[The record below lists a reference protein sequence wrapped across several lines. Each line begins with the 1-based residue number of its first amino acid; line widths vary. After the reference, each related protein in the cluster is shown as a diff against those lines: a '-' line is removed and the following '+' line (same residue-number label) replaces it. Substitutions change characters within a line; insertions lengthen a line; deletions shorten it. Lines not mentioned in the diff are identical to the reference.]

1 MDLTRSNQRPN
12 WSVSTRAYAC
22 LGILIVAAFSDGRP
36 VAESFVP
43 FVIPARPNPDSLI
56 AAPPADPI
64 NTDSVRLVAR
74 SGHFYR
80 GDERVRL
87 WGVNLSFGANLPK
100 HEDAPYIAARLAAA
114 GVNTVRC
121 HHMDTARWPRGL
133 WNAGDGRDI
142 APEALDRLDFFID
155 QLARRGICVDIN
167 LHVGREH
174 SQFLGLPKTNS
185 DYDKISNIF
194 TPALVDAQKK
204 YARDLLTHVN
214 PYRKARYADD
224 PAVAIVEITN
234 ENSFFM
240 WGAEETLRTLPD
252 YYAKILQGRFNTWL
266 KQQYGSDEKLRN
278 AWSEGSEQLGGNLL
292 NNGDFELSE
301 VGDTI
306 PLHWSL
312 EQHGTCKAW
321 CSRQRLE
328 ARRALQIDIAEAD
341 DTEWHLQFNQPG
353 LALKKGQYYTVAFEA
368 AADKPRSITCSVGQ
382 ADSPWANLGFS
393 ERIDLTE
400 KRTAYRFGFTA
411 GADEDNAR
419 LSFAIGA
426 SPPRRASR
434 IPVHLAN
441 PGRRRASVELRPG
454 GRIGL
459 KEGES
464 VEKANPGRRRASVT
478 LFAETESPAR
488 TLDRMIFL
496 AETEKAYFDDMRKF
510 IQKDLGSRAL
520 VTGTIVFGPLGLYAQ
535 SDMDFIDAHA
545 YWQHP
550 RFPGRPL
557 AAGGRAWDA
566 ANWLIDQKPM
576 TDYPGEA
583 TLFRLAAERLRG
595 KPFTVSEYNHPAP
608 LDSQAECV
616 PMLARRR
623 PGIASFAAAQD
634 WPAAAGWD
642 GVWLYTYSHSSD
654 DWDRQ
659 NLSSYFD
666 IDTNP
671 AKWGFMRAGA
681 AIFREAVV
689 SPVEGRLVAALA
701 ASSDIVRHLA
711 QLHLTY
717 DGDMFDAVSAACGA
731 TRQAVLSNQL
741 YVSLRPSSAV
751 EPTVQSPTKLTWSV
765 ENGKGSYFVGAGAD
779 VLAGDT
785 AKFVQARIDSPAYAV
800 ITATPLDG
808 ALWWN
813 SKKILVTACGRCENT
828 GMKFSDDRRTVG
840 RDWGGPPVQIEAV
853 QGSVTVPTGPVG
865 NSLLGAAA
873 RGGTGISNGTGQWKC
888 QALGPDGM
896 PSQQVAV
903 RIEGEQNPAGDGQRH
918 TVELSPKYKTM
929 WYLLTRSEAGEK

>member
-1 MDLTRSNQRPN
+1 
-12 WSVSTRAYAC
+12 
-22 LGILIVAAFSDGRP
+22 
-36 VAESFVP
+36 
-43 FVIPARPNPDSLI
+43 
-56 AAPPADPI
+56 
-64 NTDSVRLVAR
+64 
-74 SGHFYR
+74 
-80 GDERVRL
+80 
-87 WGVNLSFGANLPK
+87 
-100 HEDAPYIAARLAAA
+100 
-114 GVNTVRC
+114 
-121 HHMDTARWPRGL
+121 MDTARWPRGL
-133 WNAGDGRDI
+133 WNAGDGKDI

-240 WGAEETLRTLPD
+240 WGAEQTLRTLPD
-252 YYAKILQGRFNTWL
+252 YYAKILQGRFNAWL
-266 KQQYGSDEKLRN
+266 KQRYGSDEKSPGRLGPLRN
-278 AWSEGSEQLGGNLL
+278 AWSEGSELLGENLL

-306 PLHWSL
+306 PLHWGL

-341 DTEWHLQFNQPG
+341 DTEWHLQFNQRG

-368 AADKPRSITCSVGQ
+368 AADKSRSITCSVGQ
-382 ADSPWANLGFS
+382 ADSPWSNLGLS
-393 ERIDLTE
+393 QRVELTE
-400 KRTAYRFGFTA
+400 KRTSFRYGFVA
-411 GADEDNAR
+411 GADEGNAR
-419 LSFAIGA
+419 LSFAFGA
-426 SPPRRASR
+426 SQ
-434 IPVHLAN
+434 IPIHLAN
-441 PGRRRASVELRPG
+441 VELRPG
-454 GRIGL
+454 GRVGL

-464 VEKANPGRRRASVT
+464 VEKANVT

-496 AETEKAYFDDMRKF
+496 AEAEKAYFDDMRSF

-550 RFPGRPL
+550 RFPGRP
-557 AAGGRAWDA
+557 WDA
-566 ANWLIDQKPM
+566 ANWLIDQKSM
-576 TDYPGEA
+576 TDYPDEA
-583 TLFRLAAERLRG
+583 ALFRLAAERLHG

-616 PMLARRR
+616 PM
-623 PGIASFAAAQD
+623 IASFAAAQD
-634 WPAAAGWD
+634 WD

-689 SPVEGRLVAALA
+689 SPVEGRLVAVLA
-701 ASSDIVRHLA
+701 QSSDIVRHLA
-711 QLHLTY
+711 QLHLMY
-717 DGDMFDAVSAACGA
+717 DGDMFDAVSAACGV
-731 TRQAVLSNQL
+731 TRQALLSNQL

-765 ENGKGSYFVGAGAD
+765 ENGKGLYFVGAGAG

-785 AKFVQARIDSPAYAV
+785 TRFVQARIDSPAYAV

-808 ALWWN
+808 VPWWN

-853 QGSVTVPTGPVG
+853 EGTVTVPMGKW
-865 NSLLGAAA
+865 
-873 RGGTGISNGTGQWKC
+873 RC
-888 QALGPDGM
+888 HALGPDGM
-896 PSQQVAV
+896 PTEEVPV
-903 RIEGEQNPAGDGQRH
+903 RFEQDQN
-918 TVELSPKYKTM
+918 TVPLSAKYKTM
-929 WYLLTRSEAGEK
+929 WYLLTRQAEN

>member
-22 LGILIVAAFSDGRP
+22 LGILIVAGFSDGRV

-56 AAPPADPI
+56 AAPPAEPI
-64 NTDSVRLVAR
+64 NTDSDRLVAR

-100 HEDAPYIAARLAAA
+100 HEDAPRIAARLAAA

-121 HHMDTARWPRGL
+121 HHTDTARWPRGL

-142 APEALDRLDFFID
+142 APDALDRLDFFID

-240 WGAEETLRTLPD
+240 WGAEQTLRTLPD
-252 YYAKILQGRFNTWL
+252 YYAKILQGRFNAWL

-278 AWSEGSEQLGGNLL
+278 AWSEGSEPLGGNLL
-292 NNGDFELSE
+292 KNGDFETNE
-301 VGDTI
+301 VGGTI

-341 DTEWHLQFNQPG
+341 DTEWHLQFNQRG

-368 AADKPRSITCSVGQ
+368 AGAKPRSITCAVGQ
-382 ADSPWANLGFS
+382 ADSPWSNLGLS
-393 ERIDLTE
+393 QRVELTE
-400 KRTAYRFGFTA
+400 KRTSFRYGFVA
-411 GADEDNAR
+411 QADEDNAR
-419 LSFAIGA
+419 LSFAFGA
-426 SPPRRASR
+426 SQ
-434 IPVHLAN
+434 IPIHLAN
-441 PGRRRASVELRPG
+441 VELRPG
-454 GRIGL
+454 GRVGL

-464 VEKANPGRRRASVT
+464 VEKANVAI
-478 LFAETESPAR
+478 FAETESPPR

-496 AETEKAYFDDMRKF
+496 AETEKAYFDDMRNF
-510 IQKDLGSRAL
+510 IQKDLGSKAL

-550 RFPGRPL
+550 RFPGRP
-557 AAGGRAWDA
+557 WDA

-576 TDYPGEA
+576 TDYPDEA
-583 TLFRLAAERLRG
+583 TLFRLAAERLHG

-616 PMLARRR
+616 PM
-623 PGIASFAAAQD
+623 IASFAAAQD
-634 WPAAAGWD
+634 WD

-671 AKWGFMRAGA
+671 AKWGFMRAGS

-689 SPVEGRLVAALA
+689 SPVEGRLVAVLA

-717 DGDMFDAVSAACGA
+717 DGDMFGAVSAACGA

-765 ENGKGSYFVGAGAD
+765 ENGKGLYFVGAGAGI
-779 VLAGDT
+779 LAGDT
-785 AKFVQARIDSPAYAV
+785 TRFVQARPVRNSLLGGAARGRGGISNGARIDSPVYAV

-808 ALWWN
+808 VPWWN

-853 QGSVTVPTGPVG
+853 EGTISIKVPTGPVR
-865 NSLLGAAA
+865 NSLVGAAA
-873 RGGTGISNGTGQWKC
+873 RGGAGISNGAGQWKC
-888 QALGPDGM
+888 QALGPDGT

-903 RIEGEQNPAGDGQRH
+903 RIEGEQN